1 MHMSDNLDID
11 RTKSGVGRRLRI
23 ARNAFGLDQGQFA
36 AQAGIAAS
44 TYNQY
49 ETGKNMPD
57 LKFANAI
64 CDAHRLTLDYI
75 YRGDGSALRREIH
88 AAIYAAQMLRK
99 AD

>member
-1 MHMSDNLDID
+1 MLMTDIDLD
-11 RTKSGVGRRLRI
+11 RTKTGVGRRLTI
-23 ARNAFGLDQGQFA
+23 ARQAFGLDQGEFA
-36 AQAGIAAS
+36 ALAGIAAS

-75 YRGDGSALRREIH
+75 YRGDSSALRREIH
-88 AAIYAAQMLRK
+88 AAIYAAQKLRNS
-99 AD
+99 D